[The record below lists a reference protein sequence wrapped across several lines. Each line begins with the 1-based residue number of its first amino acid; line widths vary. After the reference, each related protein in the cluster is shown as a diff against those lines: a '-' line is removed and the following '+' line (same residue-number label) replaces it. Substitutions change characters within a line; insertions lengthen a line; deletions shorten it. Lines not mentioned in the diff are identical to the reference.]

1 MPAPEAISLCWA
13 RNSVPKNESPAILE
27 GPSFPFIQQLDKRA
41 IRLLRYSRGSSS
53 GSVTLTGPPK
63 LDGFQLEEIASF
75 CPSAI
80 LTEFANSIG
89 VRFPIELWGRC
100 SL

>member
-1 MPAPEAISLCWA
+1 MH
-13 RNSVPKNESPAILE
+13 
-27 GPSFPFIQQLDKRA
+27 GD
-41 IRLLRYSRGSSS
+41 RLRRRGSLREIERGQIIDFSWDFPSS
-53 GSVTLTGPPK
+53 MVDMTCPPK

-80 LTEFANSIG
+80 LTELANSIG

>member
-1 MPAPEAISLCWA
+1 M
-13 RNSVPKNESPAILE
+13 
-27 GPSFPFIQQLDKRA
+27 
-41 IRLLRYSRGSSS
+41 
-53 GSVTLTGPPK
+53 LTCPPK

-80 LTEFANSIG
+80 LTELANSIG